1 MKPIT
6 FTTQLIAHIAHGI
19 LNLLLPIVYLL
30 HRGERNRLELQIVE
44 YIYTYINY
52 YYLLTYFHIHTL
64 TYVFY
69 PVLRVCVRVR
79 ARGNSFSIGNYRR
92 CCR

>member
-6 FTTQLIAHIAHGI
+6 FTVKPITLIGSQIA
-19 LNLLLPIVYLL
+19 NLLQPITNLL
-30 HRGERNRLELQIVE
+30 HGGARNRLELQIHE

-69 PVLRVCVRVR
+69 PVLRVRIR
-79 ARGNSFSIGNYRR
+79 ACAREAIGFQSEIV
-92 CCR
+92 